1 MLDPFGDTHL
11 PVQQLNFYNATKHR
25 NIQIIF
31 LIDHLVF
38 GHDKKP
44 INIYVK
50 GMRMGTKVGMR
61 IVQILN

>member
-11 PVQQLNFYNATKHR
+11 HVQQLNFYNATKHR

-44 INIYVK
+44 ISIYVK
-50 GMRMGTKVGMR
+50 GIRMGTKVGMR